1 MSGVDKKLV
10 RAWVRQQAGPA
21 RRAALP
27 VVISGSFG
35 TLIGIGQA
43 WCLAAIIGSVLVARV
58 LPGLEPQASLHT
70 ATGLI
75 AGFAALSVARAL
87 CLCVQELFA
96 ARAGIVARARLRRSV
111 LDSVIDIGPALLRRQ
126 HSAEIAALLVDRIE
140 VLDGYFARWLPASMT
155 WMLFPALVL
164 IAVLAVDPRA
174 ALILAVCGG
183 LVPVAQAVFGIGAAL
198 ASRNQ
203 FLAMVRLQARFL
215 DRIRGVATI
224 VLANATDREAEAL
237 SHSADDLRRRT
248 MKILRVA
255 FLSSAAIDIAM
266 VAAIIL
272 IVLTQGHFVHLNG
285 LAAPSIQPAPHL
297 TETLFALFL
306 VPEFFAPFR
315 GLALAYQDRAHA
327 AGAAEAMEGLGSGL
341 AAPED
346 EIAQERE
353 SPILVVTVRAEGL
366 CYRWKEQGPLIL
378 DRVDFTVTP
387 GDVLLLDGPSGA
399 GKSTLIELLLG
410 FIKPDAGRILF
421 NDQDIATMRGRD
433 IARHLAWIGQKPVLF
448 AGTLRDNLLF
458 ARPDANE
465 NELERAIKAASID
478 SFLGHLP
485 KGLDTEIGE
494 GGFGLSGGQAQRVAI
509 ARAYLKDAPLLL
521 LDEPTAHLDP
531 QTEQEIM
538 EALRRLSEGRT
549 VILSSHSEAMK
560 AFATATLRLSSDR
573 NRESLS

>member
-21 RRAALP
+21 KRAALP
-27 VVISGSFG
+27 VVISGALG

-43 WCLAAIIGSVLVARV
+43 WCLAAIIGNVLVARIFPD
-58 LPGLEPQASLHT
+58 LAPQATTHT
-70 ATGLI
+70 AIGLI
-75 AGFAALSVARAL
+75 AAFAALSVLRAL
-87 CLCVQELFA
+87 SICVQELFA

-126 HSAEIAALLVDRIE
+126 HSAEIASLLVDRIE

-155 WMLFPALVL
+155 WMVFPALVL
-164 IAVLAVDPRA
+164 IAVFVVDPRA
-174 ALILAVCGG
+174 ALILAICGA
-183 LVPVAQAVFGIGAAL
+183 LVPVSQAVFGIGAAL

-237 SHSADDLRRRT
+237 SRSADDLRRRT

-285 LAAPSIQPAPHL
+285 LAAPSIHPSPHL
-297 TETLFALFL
+297 TGTVFALFL

-327 AGAAEAMEGLGSGL
+327 AGAAEAMEGLNSGL
-341 AAPED
+341 AAPEG

-353 SPILVVTVRAEGL
+353 TPVLVVNVRAENL
-366 CYRWKEQGPLIL
+366 SYRWKDHGPLIL
-378 DRVDFTVTP
+378 DGIDFAVAP
-387 GDVLLLDGPSGA
+387 DDILLLDGPSGA

-410 FIKPDAGRILF
+410 FIQPVSGRILF

-448 AGTLRDNLLF
+448 AGTLRDNLIF
-458 ARPDANE
+458 ARPDATE
-465 NELERAIKAASID
+465 DELQRAIEAAAID
-478 SFLGHLP
+478 SFLPLLP
-485 KGLDTEIGE
+485 DGLETAIGE
-494 GGFGLSGGQAQRVAI
+494 GGFGLSGGQAQRIAI

-531 QTEQEIM
+531 QTEHEII
-538 EALRRLSEGRT
+538 ASLRSLSQGRT
-549 VILSSHSEAMK
+549 VILSSHSKTMK
-560 AFATATLRLSSDR
+560 ALATM
-573 NRESLS
+573 SLSLGSDGDGEART